1 MIGHVLNYSFL
12 SYFRLNLWLLFII
25 LYIIV
30 ENGVFIRSGILNIIL
45 LILVVVVDANTCILL
60 LRGLSALLCSAS

>member
-30 ENGVFIRSGILNIIL
+30 ENSVFVRSGILNIIL

-60 LRGLSALLCSAS
+60 LRGLAALLCFAS

>member
-1 MIGHVLNYSFL
+1 MNGHVLNYSFL

-30 ENGVFIRSGILNIIL
+30 ENGVFVGSGILSIIL

-60 LRGLSALLCSAS
+60 LRGLAALLCSAS